1 VAGRPRFAAALGAA
15 ALVAGLLAGCA
26 EDAEPS
32 TDPDPTESPSESAS
46 ESASETPSESPSET
60 PGETPTRDSE
70 ETSGPPA
77 SDLPVSLLDWR
88 PVPGPVAD
96 EVTVSGRWRLTRA
109 ANGSR
114 AQLSGPAGATYT
126 PPQGFTYTDVLL
138 DGRYA
143 VVVASHDQASEPDVA
158 EVVDLSNGG
167 VTRVDGRARPATS
180 VGGAWALGSGFLAH
194 ATEDGRDYCLATVD
208 LLAGRGRTGPCVPP
222 RHGFNNVT
230 VSAAG
235 TSAMTFDDA
244 RPSCRTLN
252 RVEGS
257 SFEPLRGVTECA
269 GWDVVTTETAAIWSE
284 IPDEKKVEA
293 AEFFVDTGSGP
304 EELGPGT
311 SGTLTWCGDA
321 AYFVRDPQRQSEP
334 ARLVRVRDGEAEVVY
349 ESPGTGNAFLGAPR
363 CGGTDLTVSAFTAA
377 GDEQVTTHLR

>member
-1 VAGRPRFAAALGAA
+1 MATGHRLASALAVGAVTAA
-15 ALVAGLLAGCA
+15 LLAGCS
-26 EDAEPS
+26 D
-32 TDPDPTESPSESAS
+32 DPATTAGPQPTESAS
-46 ESASETPSESPSET
+46 ESASETPSET
-60 PGETPTRDSE
+60 PRETPTRE
-70 ETSGPPA
+70 PEKTTEPPA
-77 SDLPVSLLDWR
+77 ADLPVSLLDWR
-88 PVPGPVAD
+88 RVPGPVDD

-109 ANGSR
+109 ADGSR

-126 PPQGFTYTDVLL
+126 PPQGFTYSDALM

-143 VVVASHDQASEPDVA
+143 VVVAAHEQATEPDSA

-167 VTRVDGRARPATS
+167 VTQVDGRSEPATS
-180 VGGAWALGSGFLAH
+180 VGGAWALGSGVLAH

-235 TSAMTFDDA
+235 TSAMTFDDS

-257 SFEPLRGVTECA
+257 SFEPLRGVTKCA
-269 GWDVVTTETAAIWSE
+269 GWDVATTETAAVWSE
-284 IPDEKKVEA
+284 VPDEKKVEA

-304 EELGPGT
+304 QELGPGT

-321 AYFVRDPQRQSEP
+321 AYFVRDPQSQSEP

-349 ESPGTGNAFLGAPR
+349 KSPGSGKAFLSAPR
-363 CGGTDLTVSAFTAA
+363 CGGTDLTVTAFTAA
-377 GDEQVTTHLR
+377 GDEQVTTRLR

>member
-1 VAGRPRFAAALGAA
+1 MPRRHRLAAGLAVGAVTAA
-15 ALVAGLLAGCA
+15 LLAGCA
-26 EDAEPS
+26 EDAEP
-32 TDPDPTESPSESAS
+32 TADPEPTESAS
-46 ESASETPSESPSET
+46 ESESASATPSET
-60 PGETPTRDSE
+60 PRQTPSEDPE
-70 ETSGPPA
+70 ETTGPPA
-77 SDLPVSLLDWR
+77 SELPVSLLDWR
-88 PVPGPVAD
+88 AVPGPVDD

-109 ANGSR
+109 ADGSR

-126 PPQGFTYTDVLL
+126 PPQGFTYSDVLI

-143 VVVASHDQASEPDVA
+143 VVVASHDQATKPDVA

-167 VTRVDGRARPATS
+167 VTRVDGRSEPATS
-180 VGGAWALGSGFLAH
+180 VGGAWALGSGFLVH
-194 ATEDGRDYCLATVD
+194 ATEDGRDYCVATVD
-208 LLAGRGRTGPCVPP
+208 LPAQRGRTGPCVPP

-235 TSAMTFDDA
+235 TAAMTFDDG

-257 SFEPLRGVTECA
+257 SFEPLRGVTKCS
-269 GWDVVTTETAAIWSE
+269 GWDVVATETSTVWSE

-293 AEFFVDTGSGP
+293 AELFVDTGSGP

-349 ESPGTGNAFLGAPR
+349 ESPGSGNAFLSAPR
-363 CGGTDLTVSAFTAA
+363 CGGTDLTVTAFTAA
-377 GDEQVTTHLR
+377 GDEQVTTRLR